1 MAEDDAGSSGGGGD
15 AKRQR
20 IEGAVPQG
28 TMPEDLRDKIEKSLR
43 DIGEVD
49 YRKRSHHGAGPVKP
63 RVLPPED
70 LVHEKSKTIRKG
82 TGYCFLRGGSGPPP
96 CTTIPSP

>member
-15 AKRQR
+15 SKRQR
-20 IEGAVPQG
+20 IEGAVFQG
-28 TMPEDLRDKIEKSLR
+28 TMPDDLRQKIEKSLH

-49 YRKRSHHGAGPVKP
+49 YRKRSHHGSGPVKP

-70 LVHEKSKTIRKG
+70 LVHEKSETIRKG
-82 TGYCFLRGGSGPPP
+82 TGDCLL
-96 CTTIPSP
+96 ID